1 MIFFRFTVVTG
12 CTRGIGYCYAFELAA
27 RGLNLILIARNAKVL
42 NEMAAEMRDKFNIK
56 VEVIQADFTDE
67 AVYDRIESRL
77 QGKDLGILVNNVGLF
92 FDKARHFN
100 DLDTSQAKTIL
111 STNINSLTLM
121 CKIVLP
127 MMEKQGRGAIV
138 NIASI
143 QGLFPT
149 PLFSVY
155 SGSKA
160 YVVFLSRA
168 LAAEYKD
175 KGITIQTV
183 TPGGVDTGM
192 LSFMPKEE
200 KPKLFTPSPQDYA
213 ASCVRTLGFS
223 RFTCGYWSHGLQSL
237 TLFSFATPEFFFNM
251 MKDKW
256 LKPNGKPLD

>member
-1 MIFFRFTVVTG
+1 M
-12 CTRGIGYCYAFELAA
+12 AA

-42 NEMAAEMRDKFNIK
+42 NEMAQEMRDKFNIK
-56 VEVIQADFTDE
+56 VEVIQADFTCDD
-67 AVYDRIESRL
+67 VYERIEQRL
-77 QGKDLGILVNNVGLF
+77 QGKDIGILVNNVGLF

-100 DLDTSQAKTIL
+100 DLDTSYAKNIL
-111 STNINSLTLM
+111 TTNINSLTLM

-138 NIASI
+138 NFASI

-183 TPGGVDTGM
+183 CPGGVDTGM
-192 LSFMPKEE
+192 LSFMPKSE
-200 KPKLFTPSPQDYA
+200 KPKLLVPSPQAYA

-223 RFTCGYWSHGLQSL
+223 SFTCGYWAHGLQSL
-237 TLFSFATPEFFFNM
+237 TFDLATPDFIYQR
-251 MKDKW
+251 MKGKW
-256 LKPNGKPLD
+256 LKPNGTPLD